1 MRADDSTEQI
11 PICTLKEQQTDGKA
25 MGKIFYIMGKSASG
39 KDKIYS
45 RLLKEKSLCLQ
56 KLILYTTR
64 PIREGEENG
73 KQYFFVDDSRLR
85 EFQES
90 NRLIE
95 ARAYQTVHGVWT
107 YFTADD
113 GQMNLQESDYLG
125 IGTLESYTKM
135 KQYYGEDM
143 ILPIYIEVEDGERLM
158 RALLREKEQTNPR
171 YAEMCRRYLA
181 DEGDFSEENIQR
193 AGIRKRFVNGEL
205 DRCVEEIAGYIR
217 GEQ

>member
-1 MRADDSTEQI
+1 
-11 PICTLKEQQTDGKA
+11 

-85 EFQES
+85 EFQET

-113 GQMNLQESDYLG
+113 GQMNLEESDYLG
-125 IGTLESYTKM
+125 IGTLESYMKM
-135 KQYYGEDM
+135 KEYYGEDR
-143 ILPIYIEVEDGERLM
+143 IRPIYIEVEDGERLT
-158 RALLREKEQTNPR
+158 RALLREKKQTSPK

-181 DEGDFSEENIQR
+181 DEADFSEENIRR
-193 AGIRKRFVNGEL
+193 AGITRRFVNGDLEL
-205 DRCVEEIAGYIR
+205 CVEEITGYIR
-217 GEQ
+217 CENSPGSICSE